1 MTVESKHTG
10 CFRNDP
16 EYPDPEQKD
25 IESERFEAVWNAIKT
40 WDISR
45 FNDGL
50 YSGPTGNDVM
60 HILRA
65 LDAIKEGIPAS

>member
-1 MTVESKHTG
+1 MMITSVNAG

-16 EYPDPEQKD
+16 EYPDPEPKD
-25 IESERFEAVWNAIKT
+25 LESERFEAVWQAIKK

-45 FNDGL
+45 YSDGL
-50 YSGPTGNDVM
+50 YSGPSGNDVM

-65 LDAIKEGIPAS
+65 LDAIKK